1 MIKKYLKVQVNGKFK
16 CGMLAINNDLA
27 EKIKTLKKG

>member
-1 MIKKYLKVQVNGKFK
+1 MIKKYLKIQVNGKFK
-16 CGMLAINNDLA
+16 GGMLAINNDLA